1 MAQLAQITA
10 TANVVHSQLK
20 TLSES
25 STNSKYRRENITV
38 GSAGE
43 IYLVG
48 AKHALQINQ
57 AKNMRPNTRTDLG
70 ATKRGENGG

>member
-48 AKHALQINQ
+48 AKHALQ
-57 AKNMRPNTRTDLG
+57 RT
-70 ATKRGENGG
+70 